1 MDAQER
7 RAVARQAA
15 DAIAGLSTTVEDVSK
30 VVRRR
35 VRAGLGPLGGFMDVI
50 DAHHAAVHSSIR
62 HVATG
67 AGPVVGEVLYST
79 AKPATPMA
87 DRQGWVPYGAA
98 LAAAFGDRLD
108 PALAPGMTLRRD
120 GDIISPQD
128 LPTGETLMVFVHGL
142 AGTEMQWSPD
152 FLALAPHAA
161 IRYNTG
167 RSISANG
174 ADLAALLDEIVT
186 AAGVRRLILVGHSMG
201 GLVARSAIHHGGDWV
216 CTLSDLVTLGTPHA
230 GAPLERF
237 AARALAMGAR
247 LETAEPI
254 LRLGHLRSQGVKDL
268 RFGSMTPD
276 DWQDEVDREFID
288 NTVVIDLP
296 NHAQHHAVVAYV
308 HPVIGDGIV
317 PRSSAEYDGAHIT
330 VLDGHHM
337 VLVRDARVRQVLS
350 RVLAGGL

>member
-15 DAIAGLSTTVEDVSK
+15 EALSGLSTTVEDVSK
-30 VVRRR
+30 VVRRQ
-35 VRAGLGPLGGFMDVI
+35 VRAGLGPLGGFMDVV
-50 DAHHAAVHSSIR
+50 DAHHAAVHTSIR
-62 HVATG
+62 LIAKG
-67 AGPVVGEVLYST
+67 AGPVVGEALYYT
-79 AKPATPMA
+79 AKPTTPLA
-87 DRQGWVPYGAA
+87 EKSGWAPYGAA

-120 GDIISPQD
+120 SDIISPRD
-128 LPTGETLMVFVHGL
+128 LPATDTLMVFIHGL
-142 AGTEMQWSPD
+142 GGTEQQWSPA
-152 FLALAPHAA
+152 FLELAPHAL

-174 ADLAALLDEIVT
+174 ADLAALLDEIV
-186 AAGVRRLILVGHSMG
+186 AATGVQRLILVGHSMG
-201 GLVARSAIHHGGDWV
+201 GLVARSAIHHGGDWLGS
-216 CTLSDLVTLGTPHA
+216 LSDLVTLGTPHA

-288 NTVVIDLP
+288 NTVIIDLP
-296 NHAQHHAVVAYV
+296 NHAQHHAVVAHV

-317 PRSSAEYDGAHIT
+317 PRSSAEYEGAHIT
-330 VLDGHHM
+330 VLQIHHM
-337 VLVRDARVRQVLS
+337 ALLRDERVREVLS
-350 RVLAGGL
+350 QVLAGAL